1 MNKIKKINLVCL
13 GGGTGLSQVLTAF
26 KNSLGREI
34 KRISAIVTVADSGGS
49 TGILRKIYDIPAI
62 GDIRNC
68 LLALS
73 DIEEYIKKAFNY
85 RFKGNGL
92 KNHPL
97 GNLFL
102 VALLE
107 TQGNLEKAIK
117 IASKVLKIKGEVIPS
132 TLENINLV
140 AKFTNGKIIVGED
153 KIPKYA
159 LRTNQQIKD
168 LWLKPKNPKA
178 TKLAL
183 KRIKEADVILIG
195 PGSLYTSILPNFLVS
210 GISEEINKSKALK
223 IFILNLLT
231 QPGETDNFKASD
243 HLKEFLRISQVKKI
257 DILLANKTKP
267 PKEFLKK
274 IKEENKKIVLIDKKE
289 IKKLGVELVEEDLA
303 NLKDIY
309 FKHSPSKIKKA
320 ISKIIKNRL

>member
-1 MNKIKKINLVCL
+1 MKKINLVCL

-26 KNSLGREI
+26 KNGLGKEI

-73 DIEEYIKKAFNY
+73 DIEEYIKKAFAY
-85 RFKGNGL
+85 RFKGKGL

-117 IASKVLKIKGEVIPS
+117 IASRILKIKGEVIPS
-132 TLENINLV
+132 TLENVDLV

-153 KIPKYA
+153 KIPKYS
-159 LRTNQQIKD
+159 LKTNQRIEN
-168 LWLKPKNPKA
+168 LWLRPRNPKA

-183 KRIKEADVILIG
+183 KRIREADVILIG

-210 GISEEINKSKALK
+210 GISEELNKSQALK

-243 HLKEFLRISQVKKI
+243 HLKEFLRISKIRKI

-267 PKEFLKK
+267 SKDFLKK
-274 IKEENKKIVLIDKKE
+274 IKEENKRIVLIDEKE
-289 IKKLGVELVEEDLA
+289 VEKLGVELIKEDLA

-309 FKHSPSKIKKA
+309 FKHSPVKIKKA
-320 ISKIIKNRL
+320 VFKIIRNRL